1 MASPSFLRQ
10 LATRLMQLFGNLLK
24 PLFYLHLLLLPK
36 ARFTVPA
43 QAKPLWQAKTSS
55 PIPHTVWFT
64 NFTDR
69 VTLAVY
75 ANYLWNRLL
84 APTCELRLCLDDECA
99 QFVQEN
105 FPGEI
110 AEAYLKLQIG
120 AAKADFWR
128 ILMLLKNGG
137 VYLDMDAAFCW
148 PVHRL
153 LAQAGN
159 APEIIPRYKDG
170 RVTNYFI
177 ASAAG
182 NPLMQEVAAQILRN
196 IQEGQLKSVYD
207 MTGPTVLEHTAD
219 RPGVHIQASRY
230 IARQGQFTTKKLQYP
245 DKLKGYWVNEQK
257 EKSILK

>member
-1 MASPSFLRQ
+1 MRT
-10 LATRLMQLFGNLLK
+10 LAARLMQLFGNLLK
-24 PLFYLHLLLLPK
+24 PLFYLHLWLFPR

-43 QAKPLWQAKTSS
+43 QAAPLWKAQSTG
-55 PIPHTVWFT
+55 PIPHTLWFT

-69 VTLAVY
+69 VTLSVY
-75 ANYLWNRLL
+75 VNYLWNRLL
-84 APTCELRLCLDDECA
+84 APTCEVRLCLDEACA
-99 QFVQEN
+99 SFVEQN

-110 AEAYLKLQIG
+110 SEAYAKLQIG

-153 LAQAGN
+153 LASAGS
-159 APEIIPRYKDG
+159 AAEIVPRYKDG
-170 RVTNYFI
+170 RVTNYFL
-177 ASAAG
+177 ASSPG
-182 NPLMQEVAAQILRN
+182 NPLMQEIALQILSN
-196 IQEGQLKSVYD
+196 IQRNEHKSVYD
-207 MTGPTVLEHTAD
+207 MTGPTVLEHIAD
-219 RPGVHIQASRY
+219 RPSTHIQASRH

-245 DKLKGYWVNEQK
+245 DKLKGYWVNDQK